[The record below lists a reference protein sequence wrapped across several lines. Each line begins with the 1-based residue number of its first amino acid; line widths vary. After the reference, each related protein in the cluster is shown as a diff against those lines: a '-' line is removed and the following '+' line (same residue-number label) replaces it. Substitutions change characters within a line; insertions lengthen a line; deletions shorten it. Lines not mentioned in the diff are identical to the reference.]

1 MIKKT
6 IRKENM
12 EDYNKQVAQTIKG
25 QISKYQLM
33 CYAARDFTY
42 VGSDDKLPGLKFT
55 VSGTSVLKNRKG
67 TIEIL
72 LNGADLYDITFSRK
86 NKDDVVKND
95 VYAEDLNGFLDILLE
110 TEEYQKNINPN
121 IVGVKLVEVNNG

>member
-1 MIKKT
+1 MQ
-6 IRKENM
+6 
-12 EDYNKQVAQTIKG
+12 DYNMQVAQTIKG

-33 CYAARDFTY
+33 CYAARDFRA
-42 VGSDDKLPGLKFT
+42 VGGDNKLPGLKFT
-55 VSGTSVLKNRKG
+55 VSGTTVLKNRKG

-86 NKDDVVKND
+86 NKDDVVKKD
-95 VYAEDLNGFLDILLE
+95 VYAEDLNGILDLLLE
-110 TEEYQKNINPN
+110 TKDYLKNVNPN